1 MRGLMEKEMSGMTP
15 KFLAWASE
23 CLEGATHRKNE
34 GKRKARCRASL
45 TRAKP
50 TMLSSEVS
58 VSHWPTSGAH
68 REEDANRGT
77 MGTSVTHSLLIPFF
91 SVLRVYSNM
100 PGASQN
106 HGDFPGLYMYLKI
119 RRKMHIKTNV
129 NTFRSGVWNRN
140 GFLGQ
145 NQSLQMNRWLCDWH
159 VYSQPHTHPQTPKLW
174 YSSCSASGP
183 LEETRTRDCTKA
195 VHGPCDL
202 GRWEQPI
209 HEVSREEF
217 DTILAVPLRQTA
229 VAVFSLNSVSSY
241 VEKTKR
247 IPVEALKHGKKQQ
260 AIQTFRFLWSEYRSL
275 EWISYWACNF
285 ILTLY
290 ETTHSQ
296 ILNSFYSL

>member
-129 NTFRSGVWNRN
+129 NMFRSGVWNRN

-159 VYSQPHTHPQTPKLW
+159 VYSQPHTHPQTPKLCIHPALPPVLW
-174 YSSCSASGP
+174 RKHVH
-183 LEETRTRDCTKA
+183 ET
-195 VHGPCDL
+195 
-202 GRWEQPI
+202 
-209 HEVSREEF
+209 
-217 DTILAVPLRQTA
+217 
-229 VAVFSLNSVSSY
+229 
-241 VEKTKR
+241 
-247 IPVEALKHGKKQQ
+247 ALKQFTGPVIWV
-260 AIQTFRFLWSEYRSL
+260 AESSPFTRSA
-275 EWISYWACNF
+275 ERN
-285 ILTLY
+285 LTP
-290 ETTHSQ
+290 
-296 ILNSFYSL
+296 F